1 MFTDGARCGRGGEG
15 PVEALGLRV
24 REFVLGVTV
33 ENVSQRSSRKALPA
47 SLAGSCGKPS
57 FEIFKDSATQSQKW
71 LGLCPGLHGA
81 PERHQSW
88 ELGSQGYGMK
98 SGAHATIRTGAGLGS
113 WCHSV

>member
-1 MFTDGARCGRGGEG
+1 M
-15 PVEALGLRV
+15 EALGLRV